1 MCKEC
6 QDQKVIYFAKNKIYL
21 QTENSLIKLF
31 DNIMATFFDRR
42 NTYLLNAET
51 LRFGQD
57 RLGINEHLKKLFCMR
72 FNSLVAI
79 EVRLG

>member
-1 MCKEC
+1 
-6 QDQKVIYFAKNKIYL
+6 
-21 QTENSLIKLF
+21 
-31 DNIMATFFDRR
+31 MATFFDRR

-79 EVRLG
+79 EVRLGYGSFLKWAILGLFFFYFWSNQTNDTIFTTI

>member
-1 MCKEC
+1 
-6 QDQKVIYFAKNKIYL
+6 
-21 QTENSLIKLF
+21 
-31 DNIMATFFDRR
+31 MATFFDRR
-42 NTYLLNAET
+42 NTYLMNAET